1 MTIIDRSALLPFS
14 AEKVF
19 DLVADIE
26 GYPDFLPGCVEAEI
40 IEQNTNVVT
49 ARLAL
54 SRVGITQSFMT
65 QNTLTRAETIDLRLV
80 DGPFERFAGVWTFKS
95 LAPEACKV
103 ALLLDF
109 RLKSSVVNVAA
120 GKLFD
125 RVAHD
130 LVDAV
135 VKRAHNLLGGSV
147 P

>member
-1 MTIIDRSALLPFS
+1 MTTIDRSALLPFP
-14 AEKVF
+14 AESIF

-26 GYPDFLPGCVEAEI
+26 SYPDFLPGCVGAEV
-40 IEQNTNVVT
+40 IERDRNTVT

-54 SRVGITQSFMT
+54 SRAGITQSFMT
-65 QNTLTRAETIDLRLV
+65 QNTLTRAQTIDLRLI
-80 DGPFERFAGVWTFKS
+80 DGPFERFSGVWTFRS

-109 RLKSSVVNVAA
+109 RLKSSLIHVAA

-135 VKRAHNLLGGSV
+135 VKRAHNSLGGSA

>member
-1 MTIIDRSALLPFS
+1 M
-14 AEKVF
+14 
-19 DLVADIE
+19 
-26 GYPDFLPGCVEAEI
+26 
-40 IEQNTNVVT
+40 

-65 QNTLTRAETIDLRLV
+65 QNTLARADTIDLRLI
-80 DGPFERFAGVWTFKS
+80 DGPFERFSGVWTFKS
-95 LAPEACKV
+95 LSPEACKV

-109 RLKSSVVNVAA
+109 KLKSSVINVAA

-135 VKRAHNLLGGSV
+135 VKRAQTVLGDSAL
-147 P
+147 

>member
-14 AEKVF
+14 AEGVF

-26 GYPDFLPGCVEAEI
+26 GYPDFLPGCVGAEI
-40 IEQNTNVVT
+40 IEQSGNIVM

-65 QNTLTRAETIDLRLV
+65 QNTLARADTIDLRLI
-80 DGPFERFAGVWTFKS
+80 DGPFERFSGVWTFKS
-95 LAPEACKV
+95 LSPEACKV

-109 RLKSSVVNVAA
+109 KLKSSVINVAA

-135 VKRAHNLLGGSV
+135 VKRAHHLLGDSA

>member
-14 AEKVF
+14 AESVF

-26 GYPDFLPGCVEAEI
+26 GYPDFLPGCVGAEI
-40 IEQNTNVVT
+40 VEQGEHTVS

-54 SRVGITQSFMT
+54 SRAGITQSFLT
-65 QNTLTRAETIDLRLV
+65 QNTITRAHTIDLKLI
-80 DGPFERFAGVWTFKS
+80 DGPFERFAGAWTFKS
-95 LAPEACKV
+95 LSPEACKV

-109 RLKSSVVNVAA
+109 RLKSSLINVPA

-135 VKRAHNLLGGSV
+135 VKRAHHVLGDSV
-147 P
+147 L

>member
-1 MTIIDRSALLPFS
+1 MTTIDRSALLPFS
-14 AEKVF
+14 AESIF

-26 GYPDFLPGCVEAEI
+26 DYPNFLPGCVGAEI
-40 IEQNTNVVT
+40 IDKGSDTVT

-54 SRVGITQSFMT
+54 SRAGITQSFMT
-65 QNTLTRAETIDLRLV
+65 QNTLTRAQTIHLRLI
-80 DGPFERFAGVWTFKS
+80 DGPFERFSGAWTFTS

-109 RLKSSVVNVAA
+109 RLKSSIIHVAA

-135 VKRAHNLLGGSV
+135 VKRAHHSLGGSA

>member
-14 AEKVF
+14 AESVF

-26 GYPDFLPGCVEAEI
+26 GYPDFLPGCVGAEI
-40 IEQNTNVVT
+40 IEQDTHTVT

-54 SRVGITQSFMT
+54 SRAGMTQSFMT
-65 QNTLTRAETIDLRLV
+65 QNTLARAQTIDLRLI
-80 DGPFERFAGVWTFKS
+80 DGPFERFSGVWTFKS

-109 RLKSSVVNVAA
+109 RLKSSLINVAA

-135 VKRAHNLLGGSV
+135 VKRAQTVLGDSAL
-147 P
+147 

>member
-14 AEKVF
+14 AESVF

-26 GYPDFLPGCVEAEI
+26 GYPDFLPGCVGAEI
-40 IEQNTNVVT
+40 IERATHTVT

-54 SRVGITQSFMT
+54 SRAGMTQSFMT
-65 QNTLTRAETIDLRLV
+65 QNTLARAQTIDLRLI
-80 DGPFERFAGVWTFKS
+80 DGPFERFSGVWTFKS

-109 RLKSSVVNVAA
+109 RLKSSLINVAA

-135 VKRAHNLLGGSV
+135 VKRAQTVLGDSAL
-147 P
+147 

>member
-1 MTIIDRSALLPFS
+1 MTIIDRSAILPFS
-14 AEKVF
+14 AESVF

-26 GYPDFLPGCVEAEI
+26 GYPDFLPGCVGAEI
-40 IEQNTNVVT
+40 IERDTHTVT

-54 SRVGITQSFMT
+54 SRAGMTQSFMT
-65 QNTLTRAETIDLRLV
+65 QNTLARAQTIDLRLI
-80 DGPFERFAGVWTFKS
+80 DGPFERFSGVWTFKS

-109 RLKSSVVNVAA
+109 RLKSSLVNAAA

-135 VKRAHNLLGGSV
+135 VKRAQTVLGDAAL
-147 P
+147 

>member
-14 AEKVF
+14 AEGVF

-40 IEQNTNVVT
+40 IEQTGNIVM

-65 QNTLTRAETIDLRLV
+65 QNTLARADTIDLRLI
-80 DGPFERFAGVWTFKS
+80 DGPFERFSGVWTFCIDISKM
-95 LAPEACKV
+95 

-109 RLKSSVVNVAA
+109 KLKSSVINVAA

-135 VKRAHNLLGGSV
+135 VKRAHHLLGDSA